1 MPLSRV
7 FGDGTE
13 KSRRDGDEEGE
24 GRETWRRVEIGSH
37 AANVIS
43 FCGLS
48 HTRARSSGNG
58 CVVSKRER
66 TSDLNFRFQAGDAFV
81 MSNGPKCC
89 PAVYRVEREK
99 VRSDSEIQLEVP
111 TVLPTVSQHAC
122 GC

>member
-1 MPLSRV
+1 M
-7 FGDGTE
+7 
-13 KSRRDGDEEGE
+13 
-24 GRETWRRVEIGSH
+24 
-37 AANVIS
+37 
-43 FCGLS
+43 
-48 HTRARSSGNG
+48 
-58 CVVSKRER
+58 VSKRER

-122 GC
+122 GCWHQFIILKYFNMLLDPLVTASCGA